1 MFTQQRR
8 ITTMASRYIRRTEVE
23 DLTGLSRSTIYRMMD
38 AGQFPRPIRLT
49 QKAVGWKETDIA
61 AWLDSRPVAA

>member
-1 MFTQQRR
+1 
-8 ITTMASRYIRRTEVE
+8 MASRYIRRTEVE
-23 DLTGLSRSTIYRMMD
+23 DLTGLSRSTIYRLMD

-61 AWLDSRPVAA
+61 AWLESRPVAA